1 MTVKTVSPSDK
12 DAFNKQATHPLQSY
26 EWGEFREKTGVKV
39 VRIGEFEGSKLLRG
53 YQITIHTI
61 PHTPFTI
68 GYFPKGPMPDETM
81 LKTLSEVGRTE
92 NALFIKLEPNIEVS
106 SSSDS
111 WRKKTRYNIRVPHKG
126 LFTKYTFVLDLSK
139 SEDELLKQMKEKTR
153 YNIRLATRKGVTIK
167 EEHSEKAFNE
177 YLRLTFETTKRQG
190 FYAHNKEYHRL
201 MWETLHKA
209 GIAHLFTATYEGKVL
224 VTWVVF
230 LFNNTLYYPYGASSS
245 EHREVMASNL
255 MMWEVIR
262 WGKEN
267 GAKQFDMWG
276 ALPPDPDPKDPRLGF
291 HRFKE
296 GYSPRH
302 TEFIGSFDLVLHPL
316 LYTLYTIADR
326 VRWMILQ
333 SKA

>member
-1 MTVKTVSPSDK
+1 MTVKTITSSDK

-39 VRIGEFEGSKLLRG
+39 MRIGEFEGSKLLRG
-53 YQITIHTI
+53 YQVTIHTI

-68 GYFPKGPMPDETM
+68 GYFPKGPLPDETM
-81 LKTLSEVGRTE
+81 LKTLSEVGRAE
-92 NALFIKLEPNIEVS
+92 KALFIKLEPNIEIS
-106 SSSDS
+106 PTSDA
-111 WRKKTRYNIRVPHKG
+111 WRKKTRYNIRVPYKG

-139 SEDELLKQMKEKTR
+139 AEDELLKQMKEKTR

-167 EEHSEKAFNE
+167 EETSEEAFHE

-190 FYAHNKEYHRL
+190 FYAHNEDYHRL
-201 MWETLHKA
+201 MWETLHKE
-209 GIAHLFTATYEGKVL
+209 GIAHLFTATYDGKVL

-245 EHREVMASNL
+245 ENREVMASNL

-262 WGKEN
+262 WGKEH
-267 GAKQFDMWG
+267 GATQFDMWG
-276 ALPPDPDPKDPRLGF
+276 ALPPDPDPKDSRLGF

-296 GYSPRH
+296 GYGPRH
-302 TEFIGSFDLVLHPL
+302 TEFIGSFDLVLNPA

-326 VRWMILQ
+326 IRWKILQ
-333 SKA
+333 SRA